1 MHELVGAITCI
12 CMSVTKNAGNNA
24 RDKAGDT
31 SAIIIKSVKLLQ
43 SVGVQGFQGG
53 PET

>member
-1 MHELVGAITCI
+1 MHIHK
-12 CMSVTKNAGNNA
+12 SVTKNAGNNA